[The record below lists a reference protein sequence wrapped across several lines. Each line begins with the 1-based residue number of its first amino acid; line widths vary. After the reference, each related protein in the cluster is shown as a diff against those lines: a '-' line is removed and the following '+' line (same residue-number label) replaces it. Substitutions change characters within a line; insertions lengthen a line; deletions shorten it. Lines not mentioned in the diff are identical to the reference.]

1 MLIAAHEAL
10 EETEEDT
17 TPKRPRNS
25 SATNKKSSLLWKFC
39 DDIMDENSEAERSPE
54 STQSVADTYLKQ
66 PTQPRKS
73 DPLLFWKQNQ
83 DNLPHLTSL
92 AICYL
97 CAPPA
102 SVTSE

>member
-1 MLIAAHEAL
+1 
-10 EETEEDT
+10 
-17 TPKRPRNS
+17 
-25 SATNKKSSLLWKFC
+25 
-39 DDIMDENSEAERSPE
+39 MDENSEAERSPE
-54 STQSVADTYLKQ
+54 STQSVVDTYLKQ

-102 SVTSE
+102 SVASERLFSTAGNICTELRNRLSPAKVEYLIFLNKNLPALQYDY